1 MSDFKEKI
9 DLQRLP
15 QHIAV
20 IMDGNGRWAKQQG
33 KNRVFGH
40 GEGVKSV
47 KRITEACAKLGIKYL
62 TLYTFSTENWARPPL
77 EVTALMELLVTT
89 VRREVRELNAQNIRL
104 NAIGNLNMLPART
117 RDELLSGMEQTA
129 QNTRMTL
136 TLALSYSARWEIV
149 EAARNIAA
157 DAAAGKIL
165 LDDIDEKCFGQYLS
179 TYNMPDPELLIRT
192 SGEVRIS
199 NFLLWQIAYS
209 ELYFTDKL
217 WPEFDEE
224 ELYKAI
230 VSYQQRDRRFGKV

>member
-1 MSDFKEKI
+1 
-9 DLQRLP
+9 
-15 QHIAV
+15 
-20 IMDGNGRWAKQQG
+20 MDGNGRWAKQQG

-47 KRITEACAKLGIKYL
+47 KRITEACAKLGVKYL

-77 EVTALMELLVTT
+77 EVSALMELLVAT

-104 NAIGNLNMLPART
+104 NAIGDLDMLPAGT
-117 RDELLSGMEQTA
+117 RKELLSGMEQTSH
-129 QNTRMTL
+129 NSRLTL
-136 TLALSYSARWEIV
+136 TLALSYSARWEMTRAV
-149 EAARNIAA
+149 RNIAA

-165 LDDIDEKCFGQYLS
+165 LDDINEQLFGQYLC
-179 TYNMPDPELLIRT
+179 TADMPDPELLIRT
-192 SGEVRIS
+192 SGEIRIS

-230 VSYQQRDRRFGKV
+230 VSYQKRDRRFGKI

>member
-1 MSDFKEKI
+1 MNSFKEQI
-9 DLQRLP
+9 DLSRLP

-47 KRITEACAKLGIKYL
+47 KRITEACAKLGVKYL

-77 EVTALMELLVTT
+77 EVSALMELLVAT

-104 NAIGNLNMLPART
+104 NAIGDLDMLPAGT
-117 RDELLSGMEQTA
+117 RKELLSGMEQTSH
-129 QNTRMTL
+129 NSRLTL
-136 TLALSYSARWEIV
+136 TLALSYSARWEMTRAV
-149 EAARNIAA
+149 RNIAA

-165 LDDIDEKCFGQYLS
+165 LDDINEQLFGQYLC
-179 TYNMPDPELLIRT
+179 TADMPDPELLIRT
-192 SGEVRIS
+192 SGEIRIS

-230 VSYQQRDRRFGKV
+230 VSYQKRDRRFGKI